1 MTQKVY
7 TRDALSVIALLKP
20 EVMPYIESGHRKFG
34 AALKK
39 LLKLAEKS
47 GTLRNNDA
55 QYTFSIITRT
65 AVPLLKIYADH
76 PERGSLYRKAI
87 LALLGTGN

>member
-1 MTQKVY
+1 MTHKVY

-34 AALKK
+34 AALKT

-55 QYTFSIITRT
+55 QYTFRVITRMT
-65 AVPLLKIYADH
+65 VPLLKIYADH
-76 PERGSLYRKAI
+76 PERESLYREAM
-87 LALLGTGN
+87 LTLLGTGN